1 MLSDISL
8 WFLFTK
14 LLEGAFCP
22 VLWYQPVVPLHKAPW
37 GVHSTL
43 FAVGFLRPVTIPWNT
58 VAHSVICWRNIWM
71 NGQINDRIKL
81 KEETVRHRRKDSHV
95 DRLGWRAQK
104 HACAHMGTRCWQ
116 GCQDRPAG
124 KGQSFQQTMRQN
136 WTSTCNRTQ
145 MDSSFSHTKSSAKWI
160 KYLKVQS
167 KTAKLVEENTKEAS
181 WEWSRHWFIGYVP
194 KAQPATPKAL
204 DKLDYL
210 KLKNFC
216 ASTDSQQSERAAHG
230 MGESI
235 YKWPVWKG
243 DWYPEYVRSLTTQQ
257 Q

>member
-1 MLSDISL
+1 MRTLRIYSFNNFHSSYTAAFIIFFMLHTSTPLVLIYL
-8 WFLFTK
+8 YNQKLVFLTAFSQFP
-14 LLEGAFCP
+14 LL
-22 VLWYQPVVPLHKAPW
+22 QPPPMITTNLV
-37 GVHSTL
+37 S
-43 FAVGFLRPVTIPWNT
+43 F
-58 VAHSVICWRNIWM
+58 S
-71 NGQINDRIKL
+71 
-81 KEETVRHRRKDSHV
+81 V

>member
-1 MLSDISL
+1 MESPETRLCTHGHAMLTRMPRPSGRKRTVFSTNDAA
-8 WFLFTK
+8 K
-14 LLEGAFCP
+14 LD
-22 VLWYQPVVPLHKAPW
+22 
-37 GVHSTL
+37 
-43 FAVGFLRPVTIPWNT
+43 
-58 VAHSVICWRNIWM
+58 M
-71 NGQINDRIKL
+71 
-81 KEETVRHRRKDSHV
+81 
-95 DRLGWRAQK
+95 
-104 HACAHMGTRCWQ
+104 
-116 GCQDRPAG
+116 
-124 KGQSFQQTMRQN
+124 
-136 WTSTCNRTQ
+136 TCNRTQ

-167 KTAKLVEENTKEAS
+167 KTAKLLEENTKEAS